1 VHPIELGGD
10 TFRQGYIH
18 PDTVMALVKVL
29 KKFLN
34 LTGSYNVDTYHVVAT
49 SAVRDASNKDMLLDR
64 ILQET
69 GLTINVLDAVEEE
82 RVIFQALDSF
92 LEAERGAHRRV
103 YRTLLL
109 DLGGGSTE
117 VMAIENKS
125 IVLGGSRRLGTARIF
140 HSMNPE
146 DCEDNRAILESM
158 IFNFVDSSKGILGGK
173 IFDELFIR
181 NQAFM
186 KIICSHMNVKAPE
199 NGIRVSA
206 TVVKRIVAKLEN
218 ESLASLCEKY
228 DILNSEVEY
237 ALAAIL
243 IVKEYLRLS
252 RAKKIF
258 LANVDFLDGVIDDCI
273 TRIMGEDPQYNFR
286 DQILNSVK
294 GVASRYNVNL
304 NHANKVLDLSIKL
317 FDALAEFMGFSIIDR
332 IYLKSA
338 AILHDIG
345 RFISDLDHHKHSKYI
360 VSWSEFVGLNSYD
373 RDLVA
378 LICRYHRKGRPRLS
392 HSDYAALSQ
401 TDRVRVSKLASII
414 RIADALD
421 RSHLQ
426 HISDIDVEL
435 ADGALNIRAK
445 AENDLSV
452 EKNALKVKSQLFN
465 DLTGMEVNLE
475 REW

>member
-1 VHPIELGGD
+1 
-10 TFRQGYIH
+10 
-18 PDTVMALVKVL
+18 
-29 KKFLN
+29 
-34 LTGSYNVDTYHVVAT
+34 
-49 SAVRDASNKDMLLDR
+49 
-64 ILQET
+64 
-69 GLTINVLDAVEEE
+69 
-82 RVIFQALDSF
+82 
-92 LEAERGAHRRV
+92 
-103 YRTLLL
+103 
-109 DLGGGSTE
+109 
-117 VMAIENKS
+117 
-125 IVLGGSRRLGTARIF
+125 
-140 HSMNPE
+140 
-146 DCEDNRAILESM
+146 M